1 MTPPGADAEDRWVRR
16 HRLLVV
22 LARVTLPVT
31 GILVSTGTYSGSPA
45 VAALVAGVV
54 GALAVVFRL
63 RGQEPPTVDGARTAY
78 VLRTHR
84 APADDWRA
92 AAADREAHRRIA
104 RRHRSRLLAVAL
116 LALAATFACL
126 LATHGSDPAGVGWTG
141 PVVTAAAAVCQA
153 VVGERQ
159 VREARRRL
167 ADPSR

>member
-1 MTPPGADAEDRWVRR
+1 VTPPGADAEDRWVRR

-84 APADDWRA
+84 APPTTGAQRPRTGRRTAGSHA
-92 AAADREAHRRIA
+92 ATGPACSPSPS
-104 RRHRSRLLAVAL
+104 SRLRRPSP
-116 LALAATFACL
+116 ACWR
-126 LATHGSDPAGVGWTG
+126 PTG
-141 PVVTAAAAVCQA
+141 PTRPAS
-153 VVGERQ
+153 GGPDR
-159 VREARRRL
+159 
-167 ADPSR
+167 S